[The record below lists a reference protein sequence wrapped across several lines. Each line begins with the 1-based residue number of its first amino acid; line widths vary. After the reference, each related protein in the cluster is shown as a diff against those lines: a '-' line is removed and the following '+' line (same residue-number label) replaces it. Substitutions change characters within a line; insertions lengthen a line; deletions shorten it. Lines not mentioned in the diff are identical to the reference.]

1 MLNDDKAAV
10 GVFVMT
16 SLKWNKYT
24 VINVTFHH
32 RMMLLLW
39 ALLTALQSQARYAF
53 KLNAPMLLM
62 RRWMFALSA
71 WAERKKIGHVN
82 LRETLGG
89 CGCFRRKLL
98 MDLHIQNKRRSCDM
112 LEHWMQSVQ
121 SGCSKQNYKIM
132 SIQAF
137 KSYPVAVLKVFI
149 ILD

>member
-1 MLNDDKAAV
+1 MFNDDKAAV

-39 ALLTALQSQARYAF
+39 ALFTALQSQARYAF
-53 KLNAPMLLM
+53 KRNAPMLLM

-71 WAERKKIGHVN
+71 WVECKKIVHVN

-89 CGCFRRKLL
+89 CGCFCRKLL
-98 MDLHIQNKRRSCDM
+98 MDLHILAKTK
-112 LEHWMQSVQ
+112 
-121 SGCSKQNYKIM
+121 G
-132 SIQAF
+132 
-137 KSYPVAVLKVFI
+137 VAVICWNTEYSQCSQDVVSKI
-149 ILD
+149 IRLWVYKHLNHTQLLS